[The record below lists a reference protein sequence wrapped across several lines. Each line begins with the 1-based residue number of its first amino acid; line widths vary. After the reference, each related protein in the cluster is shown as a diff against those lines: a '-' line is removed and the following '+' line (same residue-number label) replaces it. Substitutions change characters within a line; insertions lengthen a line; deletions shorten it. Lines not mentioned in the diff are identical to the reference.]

1 MNIIHVQQVVIN
13 NRLSL
18 SVDYLK
24 TGAQYLSL
32 PCLDNHQFENRQGV
46 EGATG

>member
-13 NRLSL
+13 NRFSL
-18 SVDYLK
+18 SVLK
-24 TGAQYLSL
+24 TGERYLSL

>member
-1 MNIIHVQQVVIN
+1 MS

-18 SVDYLK
+18 TIALAFLLTDLK
-24 TGAQYLSL
+24 TGARYLSL